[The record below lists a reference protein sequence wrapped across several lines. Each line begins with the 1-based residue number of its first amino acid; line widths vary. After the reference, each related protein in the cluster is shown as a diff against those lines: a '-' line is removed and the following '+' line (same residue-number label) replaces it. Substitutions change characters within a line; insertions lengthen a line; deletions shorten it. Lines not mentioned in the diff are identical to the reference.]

1 MVSLLSGGAEM
12 GGFLVMEGLLAIPGS
27 QERIQGGGPGRVA
40 AASLYAVG
48 VAPQSCLTGS
58 WGIQGGACPVPG
70 TL

>member
-1 MVSLLSGGAEM
+1 M

-40 AASLYAVG
+40 AASLYAG
-48 VAPQSCLTGS
+48 ELAAVAPQSCLTGS